1 MEGELFMY
9 TLNISG
15 HHVQSGL
22 EVQDIIKQKMDRLGK
37 VNSEITAINVIL
49 NSEKHGTNQLIAE
62 ANVHIPGHDLF
73 ATAKTDK
80 QLSTALDM
88 LVSKLEK
95 QLLKHKSRHSSGSV
109 HKATSQDMET
119 PLEKESQAEFDA
131 LVERNVLS

>member
-1 MEGELFMY
+1 MY

-22 EVQDIIKQKMDRLGK
+22 EIQDLIKEKMDHLSRI
-37 VNSEITAINVIL
+37 NSQITVINVIL
-49 NSEKHGTNQLIAE
+49 NSEKHETNQLIAE

-80 QLSTALDM
+80 QLSAALDM

-95 QLLKHKSRHSSGSV
+95 QLLKHKPKPGSGKA
-109 HKATSQDMET
+109 HKANSQDLET
-119 PLEKESQAEFDA
+119 LSEKESQAEFNELAD
-131 LVERNVLS
+131 RNVID